1 MVAPTN
7 PRAPLALLPDA
18 AARSSA
24 KRHDWFLPSRVVW
37 ASNAAM
43 KAIIPIV
50 LGFALTAPGISRAG
64 DFFDVPVVAS
74 LSAAA
79 VREPLHPAPLPVT
92 SVSPAPVP
100 PAALIPSTPTPTPLT
115 LTTKSLTP
123 VKLGQDGTKSARSV
137 VNVSHSKQRGR
148 WRGEH

>member
-7 PRAPLALLPDA
+7 PHAPLALLPDA

-24 KRHDWFLPSRVVW
+24 KRHYWFLPSRVVW

-79 VREPLHPAPLPVT
+79 VPAEPSHPAPPPFT
-92 SVSPAPVP
+92 PASPA
-100 PAALIPSTPTPTPLT
+100 PAALIPSTPIPPPLT
-115 LTTKSLTP
+115 LAAKSLTP
-123 VKLGQDGTKSARSV
+123 AKLGQDGTKSTRSV